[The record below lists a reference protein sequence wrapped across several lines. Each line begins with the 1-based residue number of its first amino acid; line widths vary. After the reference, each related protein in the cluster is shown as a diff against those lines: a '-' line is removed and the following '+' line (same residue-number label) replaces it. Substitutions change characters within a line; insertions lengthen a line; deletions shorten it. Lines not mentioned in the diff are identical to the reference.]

1 MLEAQLEGEDLVVG
15 FNSGF
20 LLDGLGALGS
30 EFARLT
36 FTDSIKPAVMT
47 GQDSLE
53 GEPDNSYRYL
63 IMPMRI

>member
-1 MLEAQLEGEDLVVG
+1 MVG

-36 FTDSIKPAVMT
+36 FTDSIKPSVMT

-53 GEPDNSYRYL
+53 GEPDTSYKYL